1 MQSEVLLILFSSWHR
16 RLISLS
22 CFRHFKEKT
31 TEVLIYGIQFD
42 MSYKHSKIIPILP
55 KGKRLKRRFQP
66 YHKPPKPPKLAK
78 STLEE
83 GDDI

>member
-1 MQSEVLLILFSSWHR
+1 M
-16 RLISLS
+16 
-22 CFRHFKEKT
+22 